1 MKTLTALPSHDYKSA
16 KAAIA
21 AYNEGADFILADIT
35 SPWHGKPCSARDFP
49 SERVCLR
56 YYNKTRIVLTSAN

>member
-1 MKTLTALPSHDYKSA
+1 MKTLTPAYGKDYKSA